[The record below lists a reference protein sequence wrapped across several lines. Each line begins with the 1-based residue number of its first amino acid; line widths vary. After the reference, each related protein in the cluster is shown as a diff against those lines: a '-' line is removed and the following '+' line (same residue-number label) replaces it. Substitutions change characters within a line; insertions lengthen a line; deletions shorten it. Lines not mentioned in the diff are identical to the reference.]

1 MIKARILFC
10 YKTDE
15 RPDDVVT
22 IYSTDT
28 AELYH
33 VKFKPGDFDGAWYE
47 VYMTH
52 ERLMSYLDTAFKS
65 LQYDDDPFERVQVD
79 AAMYPSIFYHIADL
93 SSSRTRDFILSIVQ
107 DALYLDSEKVVE

>member
-10 YKTDE
+10 YKNDE

-28 AELYH
+28 HELYH
-33 VKFKPGDFDGAWYE
+33 IKMKPGDFEGSWYE
-47 VYMTH
+47 VYMSH
-52 ERLMSYLDTAFKS
+52 ERLMTYLDNVFKS

-79 AAMYPSIFYHIADL
+79 AAMYPSVFYHAAEL
-93 SSSRTRDFILSIVQ
+93 SYSRTRDFILNIVQ
-107 DALYLDSEKVVE
+107 DALYLDTEKVMD

>member
-1 MIKARILFC
+1 MIKTRILFC
-10 YKTDE
+10 YRTDE

-22 IYSTDT
+22 ISSTDT
-28 AELYH
+28 HELYK
-33 VKFKPGDFDGAWYE
+33 VKMKPGDYEGAWYE

-52 ERLMSYLDTAFKS
+52 ERLMSYLDNVFKS

-79 AAMYPSIFYHIADL
+79 AAMYPSVFYHVVDL
-93 SSSRTRDFILSIVQ
+93 ASSRTREFILNIVQ